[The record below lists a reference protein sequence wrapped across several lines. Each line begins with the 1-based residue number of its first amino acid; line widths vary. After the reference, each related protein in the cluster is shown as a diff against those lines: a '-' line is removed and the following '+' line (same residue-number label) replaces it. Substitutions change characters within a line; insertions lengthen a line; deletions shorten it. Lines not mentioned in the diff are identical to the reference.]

1 METEGKGF
9 TIKDRRSFDEEGS
22 LKEESPQETK
32 PEDHG
37 QKPEDKKEEQK
48 ASDSESQPL
57 PEVNFNS
64 LIFSLS
70 SSALLHL
77 GDIVDPQ
84 TGEKREDLPMAKH
97 SIDIISMLKDKT
109 KGNLDNE
116 EQKFIDSILTDLRL
130 RYVKA
135 VKNKR

>member
-1 METEGKGF
+1 METEDRGF
-9 TIKDRRSFDEEGS
+9 TVKDRRSFDEEGD
-22 LKEESPQETK
+22 LKEEKETIEAK
-32 PEDHG
+32 GPEQQPKD
-37 QKPEDKKEEQK
+37 EQK
-48 ASDSESQPL
+48 KKKSTQSPPL

-70 SSALLHL
+70 SSALLHI
-77 GDIVDPQ
+77 GEITDPQ
-84 TGEKREDLPMAKH
+84 TGEKRVDLPMAKH

-116 EQKFIDSILTDLRL
+116 EQQFIDNILTDLRL

-135 VKNKR
+135 VKK

>member
-1 METEGKGF
+1 METEDKGF
-9 TIKDRRSFDEEGS
+9 TVKDSRSFDEEGD
-22 LKEESPQETK
+22 LKEEKDNQETP
-32 PEDHG
+32 PEEPG
-37 QKPEDKKEEQK
+37 EKEQK
-48 ASDSESQPL
+48 TESETHPL
-57 PEVNFNS
+57 PEVNFSS

-77 GDIVDPQ
+77 GEIDDPQ

-109 KGNLDNE
+109 EGNLDDE

-130 RYVKA
+130 RYVKS
-135 VKNKR
+135 VNKNK

>member
-1 METEGKGF
+1 METDGKGF
-9 TIKDRRSFDEEGS
+9 TVKDKRSFDEEGD
-22 LKEESPQETK
+22 LKETK
-32 PEDHG
+32 PV
-37 QKPEDKKEEQK
+37 EEPTSDAQEENRPKDVPK
-48 ASDSESQPL
+48 APPL

-77 GDIVDPQ
+77 GEIADPQ

-97 SIDIISMLKDKT
+97 SIDIVSMLKEKSR
-109 KGNLDNE
+109 GNLDDE
-116 EQKFIDSILTDLRL
+116 EQKFIDSMLTDLRL

-135 VKNKR
+135 VNRKK

>member
-1 METEGKGF
+1 METEDKGF
-9 TIKDRRSFDEEGS
+9 TVKDRRPFDEGGD
-22 LKEESPQETK
+22 LKDEKNT
-32 PEDHG
+32 
-37 QKPEDKKEEQK
+37 QKPPAEEPKEDNENAE
-48 ASDSESQPL
+48 SNSQPL

-77 GDIVDPQ
+77 GEIADPQ

-109 KGNLDNE
+109 KGNLDDE
-116 EQKFIDSILTDLRL
+116 EQKFIDSILADLRL
-130 RYVKA
+130 RYVKLINS
-135 VKNKR
+135 KK

>member
-1 METEGKGF
+1 METEDKGF
-9 TIKDRRSFDEEGS
+9 TVRDRRSFDEEGD
-22 LKEESPQETK
+22 LKAEKETK
-32 PEDHG
+32 EAVEPEP
-37 QKPEDKKEEQK
+37 KPEEEKKQTETPK
-48 ASDSESQPL
+48 NQPL

-70 SSALLHL
+70 SSALLHI
-77 GDIVDPQ
+77 GEIADPQ
-84 TGEKREDLPMAKH
+84 TGEKRVDLPMAKH
-97 SIDIISMLKDKT
+97 SIDIISMLMDKT

-135 VKNKR
+135 VHNKK